1 MKYIRSLTQQRLC
14 LMLAVYIGLFLNGAV
29 LFRRVEGYLE
39 HLTVRN
45 GIFAAI
51 EVFGSVLATFF
62 LLRLLSLFGRR
73 TWQILA
79 SLVVIISAAASYY
92 MTFMNVVI
100 GYGIVASVM
109 TTDIDLSKEVV
120 GKGFIVWTVLT
131 CLIPLFFIWSN
142 TCRYTLLRQLR
153 TRGQRIRNIAVVILA
168 ALLVWAPIRLME
180 KQQKRIEKA
189 TGVDMPSYGGVVANS
204 YLPSNWISALGLYAW
219 AQADESSD
227 VKSLINPMKNSVT
240 KRRVTNSMI
249 PMLSLLLV
257 KRRAGIIWASS
268 VMTGIPRQNWRRK
281 RTWWLTG
288 GILAI
293 PQPSSRCVVCLFV
306 KAVPVITHSV
316 P

>member
-29 LFRRVEGYLE
+29 LFRRVEGYVE
-39 HLTVRN
+39 NLTLSN

-120 GKGFIVWTVLT
+120 GKGFIVWTVLA

-153 TRGQRIRNIAVVILA
+153 IRGQRIRNIVVVLLA
-168 ALLVWAPIRLME
+168 GLLVWAPIRLME
-180 KQQKRIEKA
+180 TQQKRVEKA
-189 TGVDMPSYGGVVANS
+189 TGVDMPSYGSVVAN
-204 YLPSNWISALGLYAW
+204 
-219 AQADESSD
+219 
-227 VKSLINPMKNSVT
+227 
-240 KRRVTNSMI
+240 
-249 PMLSLLLV
+249 
-257 KRRAGIIWASS
+257 
-268 VMTGIPRQNWRRK
+268 
-281 RTWWLTG
+281 
-288 GILAI
+288 
-293 PQPSSRCVVCLFV
+293 
-306 KAVPVITHSV
+306 
-316 P
+316 